1 MSFAGTIYTIAA
13 AGVFAFMITRP
24 PVEMISAEPKPT
36 PALESSANSA
46 ADVKATES
54 SASSTNTIA
63 PSSPPKATDPA
74 AGEKPA
80 ETSPSAQ

>member
-24 PVEMISAEPKPT
+24 PMEMTSAEPKP
-36 PALESSANSA
+36 ALESSVNSA

-54 SASSTNTIA
+54 STSSTGTIA
-63 PSSPPKATDPA
+63 PSSPLKATDPA